1 MQLQELLPDQP
12 EFFLTSKQKTYRL
25 RIPNLEDRARF
36 SEWLGDQA
44 TVKKVFEEL
53 QWPVLSKL
61 VYRLMADKSDFP
73 ATTVTEINDDG
84 VEEAR
89 LVSGPQMLLRSVTSI
104 DESMKMLG
112 ALTTALRMGDPLVD
126 EAVRQAVAEK
136 KSQ

>member
-12 EFFLTSKQKTYRL
+12 EFFLTAKQKTYRL

-44 TVKKVFEEL
+44 TVKKVFEDL

-126 EAVRQAVAEK
+126 EAVRQAVSEK
-136 KSQ
+136 KNQ